1 MLVVIMLLAF
11 LVFILVSIIMKDN
24 KPKRYKA
31 KYGTDSAT
39 LIKYDTR
46 SVKVYRTLLLI
57 TVVYFLLSVFCMFTD
72 ISSIGNAKLEEVII
86 AVALYGLYFG
96 VIGTLYLGYQW
107 ISAVFYLK
115 RLEKYG
121 FQVPENRKEYEIVER
136 LPKKENVVP
145 VQEQDYHKGSKILTE
160 LSVLVAVIM
169 LGLTGYYFWKWSF
182 LGENANFMLV
192 VQLIADAFW
201 LIPIAIFRK
210 EMNLQK
216 YKDDVE
222 IDITRRTRKNVVSGI
237 LLILLFVMVA
247 LYVKAIAHSMTKYI
261 YVSQMQKDRDRLY
274 EIHDVLEIASC
285 EMDSLFKDD
294 PDWAATLESMKA
306 GVDITTW
313 GIPEGRFQEQV
324 AKVLGITDFSTLKEE
339 FLSAKKPAV
348 VYVKL
353 ENDDIIVELRNM
365 YPAADREVIAK

>member
-1 MLVVIMLLAF
+1 MIEVVLLVIILLYVVNNSRKAK
-11 LVFILVSIIMKDN
+11 LPAK
-24 KPKRYKA
+24 YKS

-39 LIKYDTR
+39 LIKYDKR

-57 TVVYFLLSVFCMFTD
+57 TVVYFLLSLFCMFTD
-72 ISSIGNAKLEEVII
+72 IFGIGNALLEEVII
-86 AVALYGLYFG
+86 TVALYGLYFG

-121 FQVPENRKEYEIVER
+121 FEVPENRKEYEIVEK
-136 LPKKENVVP
+136 LPQTENVVP
-145 VQEQDYHKGSKILTE
+145 VQEQDYHRGSKILTQ
-160 LSVLVAVIM
+160 LSVIVAVIM
-169 LGLTGYYFWKWSF
+169 LGLTGYYFGKWDF
-182 LGENANFMLV
+182 LGENADFMLV
-192 VQLIADAFW
+192 MQLIADAFW

-237 LLILLFVMVA
+237 LLIILLVLVA
-247 LYVKAIAHSMTKYI
+247 LYVKATAHSMTKYI
-261 YVSQMQKDRDRLY
+261 YVSRMQADRDRLY
-274 EIHDVLEIASC
+274 KIHDVLEIASC
-285 EMDSLFKDD
+285 EMDLLFQDD
-294 PDWAATLESMKA
+294 PDWAATVESMKA

-313 GIPEGRFQEQV
+313 GIPEGRFQVQV
-324 AKVLGITDFSTLKEE
+324 AEVLGITDFASLKEE

-353 ENDDIIVELRNM
+353 ENDDIIVELRNL